1 MHKAIAWTLTWAAIA
16 VLAFHA
22 PSVAFAAGQPPLV
35 TIDECRAL
43 SDADVRDRVRELA
56 STNLKTELAAIDY
69 QALVAK
75 HWFKLDID
83 AKIDTEVDI
92 AIADVRANTSWA
104 DRAYST
110 VSSSSAERYARA
122 VADKTYNSRGFKGA
136 IEELATAVARDAAV
150 QIEKATAKVSNPI
163 IACVQTA
170 LQSRY
175 GGAVAQVFAAESQK
189 DIEAKGE
196 QPAVKIGGGDL
207 ALHNAGAISG
217 IVLIV
222 TRRVIAA
229 AIEKI
234 GSRIAGVIAS
244 RVASAVSGIVGA
256 VLIAKDLYEA
266 GDGVFPI
273 VADRMK
279 AFETKNLIRDEIGKA
294 IQHDIGEQTGT
305 IAQETA
311 DRIYAVWLD
320 FKQKYKRLLTLS
332 EKSEAFAA
340 FLKDRR
346 LEQLSRLG
354 QIVDLLYTTEGE
366 DRIIGRV
373 NDGSLDKMLLDLNDA
388 GLVIAQDRKSVE
400 VALRW
405 AETAGPDLPRVVDLG
420 LYRMLPPDGL
430 TRESLGKILALPDK
444 AAVLHIAT
452 LTPQSREFVLSLPAD
467 QMRRI
472 AHSLSEP
479 QLAAFAEYELRLDPS
494 AARRLLEAAS
504 ENPAIM
510 QDLSGEGIQ
519 NAIFSSRNQAAAVGM
534 AIRDDAGFVSY
545 SRILTDASL
554 VRNGDVTAR
563 VFWERYWFSLGA
575 ALFVLFVLLSWIRR
589 LLFPR
594 PQIVIK
600 TDSKR

>member
-1 MHKAIAWTLTWAAIA
+1 M
-16 VLAFHA
+16 
-22 PSVAFAAGQPPLV
+22 
-35 TIDECRAL
+35 
-43 SDADVRDRVRELA
+43 
-56 STNLKTELAAIDY
+56 
-69 QALVAK
+69 
-75 HWFKLDID
+75 
-83 AKIDTEVDI
+83 
-92 AIADVRANTSWA
+92 
-104 DRAYST
+104 
-110 VSSSSAERYARA
+110 
-122 VADKTYNSRGFKGA
+122 
-136 IEELATAVARDAAV
+136 
-150 QIEKATAKVSNPI
+150 
-163 IACVQTA
+163 QTA

-207 ALHNAGAISG
+207 ALHNAGAITG

-234 GSRIAGVIAS
+234 GTRIAGVVAS
-244 RVASAVSGIVGA
+244 RLASAVSGIVGA

-273 VADRMK
+273 VAERMK

-294 IQHDIGEQTGT
+294 IQTDIGEQTGT

-366 DRIIGRV
+366 DRIVGRV

-405 AETAGPDLPRVVDLG
+405 AEAAGPDLPRVVDLG

-452 LTPQSREFVLSLPAD
+452 LTPPSREFVLSLPAD

-519 NAIFSSRNQAAAVGM
+519 NAIFSSRNQTAAVGM

-554 VRNGDVTAR
+554 VRNGNVTAR